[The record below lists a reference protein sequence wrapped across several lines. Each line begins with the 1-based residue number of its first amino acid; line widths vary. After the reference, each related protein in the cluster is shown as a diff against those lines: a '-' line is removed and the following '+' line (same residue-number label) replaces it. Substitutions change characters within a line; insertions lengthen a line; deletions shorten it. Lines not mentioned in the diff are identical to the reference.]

1 MKKIFLVAAVLF
13 SFAIAFTAC
22 KNNENKANAEQDNKT
37 GLEQLAKD
45 ETYSCPMHPQVTRE
59 KPGQCPI
66 CNMDLEKRKMTPAE
80 IEKKNKQ

>member
-1 MKKIFLVAAVLF
+1 MKKIFLVVAVLL
-13 SFAIAFTAC
+13 SFAIIFTAC
-22 KNNENKANAEQDNKT
+22 NNNKSSAD
-37 GLEQLAKD
+37 LAKD

-80 IEKKNKQ
+80 MKKMNK

>member
-1 MKKIFLVAAVLF
+1 MKRILIIIAILF
-13 SFAIAFTAC
+13 SSAIIFTAC
-22 KNNENKANAEQDNKT
+22 NNNKSSAD
-37 GLEQLAKD
+37 LAKD

-80 IEKKNKQ
+80 MNKMNKQ